1 MKNKTKFILFIIF
14 LIALLSL
21 FIAKSID
28 EDSWICTETGWIE
41 HGKPG
46 LAKPTIPCGKIE
58 TELAVE
64 KYLKGNISDIS
75 PEKEVLGGKFY
86 ITKIDWIGNNSGI
99 IEYEDGHIALK
110 ASFDFDIQLDNQ
122 KDNYSIIIMNFKI
135 ID

>member
-41 HGKPG
+41 HGKPS
-46 LAKPTIPCGKIE
+46 LAKPIIPCGKIE

-64 KYLKGNISDIS
+64 KYLKENISNIS

-99 IEYEDGHIALK
+99 VEYEDGHILLK
-110 ASFDFDIQLDNQ
+110 ASFDFDIQADNQ
-122 KDNYSIIIMNFKI
+122 KGNYSIIIMNFKI